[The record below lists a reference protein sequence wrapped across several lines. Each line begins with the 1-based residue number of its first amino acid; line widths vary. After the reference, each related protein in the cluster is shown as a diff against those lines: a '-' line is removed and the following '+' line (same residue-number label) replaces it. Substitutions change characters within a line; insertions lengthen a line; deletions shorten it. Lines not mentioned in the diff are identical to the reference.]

1 MTPESTPRFSAIAAG
16 RSSLVRSGILN
27 DPAADATSS
36 QDSNATPFGIGPR
49 FIIRDRDHKYGRDF
63 DRAAEGSGAK
73 VVKTPVRTPRAN
85 AICERFLGS
94 VRRESLDHV
103 LVGSERHL
111 LEILLQYSRYFNE
124 SRPHQ
129 GIGQLVP
136 AGMPPVAERS
146 GPVTR
151 QGVSERPPSRL
162 QEGRVMITPVA

>member
-1 MTPESTPRFSAIAAG
+1 VVPTHLAFFIIDQASRKVVHLAVTPQPNASWVAQQMR
-16 RSSLVRSGILN
+16 
-27 DPAADATSS
+27 
-36 QDSNATPFGIGPR
+36 NATPFGIGPR

-94 VRRESLDHV
+94 VRRECLGHV

-111 LEILLQYSRYFNE
+111 LEILLEYSRYFNE

-136 AGMPPVAERS
+136 AGVPPMAGIS
-146 GPVTR
+146 GPVTAMPFLNGLHHSYR
-151 QGVSERPPSRL
+151 R
-162 QEGRVMITPVA
+162 AA